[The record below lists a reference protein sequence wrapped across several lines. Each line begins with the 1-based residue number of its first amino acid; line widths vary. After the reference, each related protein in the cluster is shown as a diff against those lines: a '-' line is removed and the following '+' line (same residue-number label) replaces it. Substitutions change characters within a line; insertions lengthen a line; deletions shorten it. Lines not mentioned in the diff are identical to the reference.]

1 MTASFVPGT
10 VGLPTTE
17 VELAISCRSVV
28 CSPWSVVRKKSM
40 LQYQIIALATES
52 LPAAL
57 EQVRS
62 NLVPLC
68 PGDILEHSSL
78 QGKDLMSKSDPMVV
92 TYVRPF
98 GETRWVEYH
107 RTEAIDNTHDP
118 DFASKILIP
127 YRFEEQ
133 QPLKFEVYDIDSS
146 SSNLSD
152 HDFLGAAT
160 CNLAQIISSGK
171 VQLPLMNSNK
181 VVDSGENASSIIV
194 VAEELAALKDEVH
207 LEFSGHNLDK
217 KNWWWFCKSD
227 PFLVFLKATESGSYT
242 VVHRTEVWE
251 IMSDYGRGYNG
262 LRQVLSATETTRS
275 ENATPF
281 RLPPLTPTT
290 TRNIS
295 LPPPPPPLPNI
306 IKLMLLASVIKNT
319 LDPKWKKFAIPVR
332 LLCNG
337 DYDRSIKVVCY
348 DWNSNG
354 TEYLIGEFYTNL
366 RELSAGPTTST
377 VFHCI
382 NPEKQR
388 NKSSYENSG
397 QIRLNS
403 IEIRKIFTFMDYIK
417 GGCQIHCSIAID
429 FTGSN
434 GDPLTPNS
442 LHYISM
448 VPNQY
453 EQAIKSV
460 GEIIQDYDTDKMFP
474 VLGFGARLPPDGRVS
489 HEFFVNMNPTNP
501 YCHGIQ
507 GVLEAYKNCIRGI
520 QLFGPTNFA
529 PVINHV
535 ARFAASFKDGS
546 SYFILLILTDG
557 VISDMPQTTNAL
569 VEASV
574 LPLSVIIVGIG
585 NADFSAMETLDADTI
600 ALKSGRKRAARDI
613 VQFVPFNKYMGGNQ
627 DPRTARLRLAKEVLA
642 EIPTQFISFMKAN
655 NIQPNPP
662 LQTVTLLPPDPEL
675 LRT

>member
-1 MTASFVPGT
+1 MSASFVPGT
-10 VGLPTTE
+10 AGLPTTE
-17 VELAISCRSVV
+17 VELAISCR
-28 CSPWSVVRKKSM
+28 
-40 LQYQIIALATES
+40 
-52 LPAAL
+52 
-57 EQVRS
+57 
-62 NLVPLC
+62 
-68 PGDILEHSSL
+68 SL

-133 QPLKFEVYDIDSS
+133 QPLKFEVYDIDSL

-171 VQLPLMNSNK
+171 VQLPLTSSDK
-181 VVDSGENASSIIV
+181 VVGSGEDSSSIIV
-194 VAEELAALKDEVH
+194 VAEELASLKDEVH

-242 VVHRTEVWE
+242 VVHRTEV
-251 IMSDYGRGYNG
+251 
-262 LRQVLSATETTRS
+262 
-275 ENATPF
+275 
-281 RLPPLTPTT
+281 
-290 TRNIS
+290 
-295 LPPPPPPLPNI
+295 
-306 IKLMLLASVIKNT
+306 IKNT
-319 LDPKWKKFAIPVR
+319 LDPKWKKFTIPVR

-354 TEYLIGEFYTNL
+354 TEYLIGEFSTNL

-388 NKSSYENSG
+388 KKSSYENSG
-397 QIRLNS
+397 QIRLRS

-442 LHYISM
+442 LHYIST

-489 HEFFVNMNPTNP
+489 HEFFVNMHPTNP

-520 QLFGPTNFA
+520 QLFGPTDFA

-535 ARFAASFKDGS
+535 ARFAAAFKDGS
-546 SYFILLILTDG
+546 NYFILLILTDG
-557 VISDMPQTTNAL
+557 VISDMPQTTRAL

-600 ALKSGRKRAARDI
+600 ALKSGGKRAARDI
-613 VQFVPFNKYMGGNQ
+613 VQFVPFNKYIGGNQ

-642 EIPTQFISFMKAN
+642 EIPTQFISYMKVN

-662 LQTVTLLPPDPEL
+662 LQTVTLLPPDPEI

>member
-1 MTASFVPGT
+1 MSAPFVPGT

-17 VELAISCRSVV
+17 VELAISCR
-28 CSPWSVVRKKSM
+28 
-40 LQYQIIALATES
+40 
-52 LPAAL
+52 
-57 EQVRS
+57 
-62 NLVPLC
+62 
-68 PGDILEHSSL
+68 SL

-133 QPLKFEVYDIDSS
+133 QPLKFEVYDIDSL

-160 CNLAQIISSGK
+160 CTLAQIISSGK
-171 VQLPLMNSNK
+171 VQLPLISNNK

-194 VAEELAALKDEVH
+194 VAEELASLKDEVH
-207 LEFSGHNLDK
+207 LEFSGHKLDK

-242 VVHRTEVWE
+242 VVHRTEV
-251 IMSDYGRGYNG
+251 
-262 LRQVLSATETTRS
+262 
-275 ENATPF
+275 
-281 RLPPLTPTT
+281 
-290 TRNIS
+290 
-295 LPPPPPPLPNI
+295 
-306 IKLMLLASVIKNT
+306 IKNT
-319 LDPKWKKFAIPVR
+319 LDPKWKKFTIPVR

-337 DYDRSIKVVCY
+337 DYDRSIKVACY

-354 TEYLIGEFYTNL
+354 TEYLIGEFSTNL
-366 RELSAGPTTST
+366 RELSAGPTTSK

-434 GDPLTPNS
+434 GDPLTPSS

-520 QLFGPTNFA
+520 QLFGPTNFT
-529 PVINHV
+529 PIINHV
-535 ARFAASFKDGS
+535 ARFAASIKDGS

-642 EIPTQFISFMKAN
+642 EIPTQFISYMKAN
-655 NIQPNPP
+655 NIQPKPP
-662 LQTVTLLPPDPEL
+662 LQTVTLLPPDPEIL
-675 LRT
+675 QM